1 MAAEP
6 VPDELRSVVERSS
19 GRMTSDTTADTLLRL
34 LTSVAQRIVPAAA
47 GAGLVVAGP
56 GPGAV
61 SVSLAPT
68 HGQVELLDSFQY
80 ALDEGPCLTS
90 WRNRIVTRV
99 DDVTTEERWPRWC
112 AQAARTPIHC
122 SLSAPLVV
130 GDVALGA
137 VKIYAEG
144 PRAFDEHDEVT
155 LQLVAAQAAI
165 LVAQAQAYRSA
176 GELSE
181 ALQSTLR
188 QRDDLNRA
196 CGMVMQRENVSVEAA
211 MSYLMS
217 VASRDG
223 RSVHDV
229 AARLVRRAGPGSR

>member
-6 VPDELRSVVERSS
+6 VPDELRNVVERSS

-47 GAGLVVAGP
+47 GAGLTVAGP
-56 GPGAV
+56 GAAAV
-61 SVSLAPT
+61 SLVPT

-80 ALDEGPCLTS
+80 ALDEGPCLTA

-99 DDVTTEERWPRWC
+99 DDVTTEQRWPRWC

-130 GDVALGA
+130 GDVAVGA
-137 VKIYAEG
+137 VKIYGEG
-144 PRAFDEHDEVT
+144 PRAFGEEDELT
-155 LQLVAAQAAI
+155 IQLVAAQAAI
-165 LVAQAQAYRSA
+165 LVSQGRAYRRA

-211 MSYLMS
+211 MTYLMS
-217 VASRDG
+217 MASRDG
-223 RSVHDV
+223 RSVHDI
-229 AARLVRRAGPGSR
+229 AARMIRRGPSSR